1 MAYSKTALLDK
12 AIDIVKEY
20 GRGGST
26 RIAELTLR
34 QVYEELK
41 RINQEIEQES

>member
-1 MAYSKTALLDK
+1 MSYTKTALLEK

-20 GRGGST
+20 GKGGST
-26 RIAELTLR
+26 RTAESTLR

-41 RINQEIEQES
+41 KINKETEE